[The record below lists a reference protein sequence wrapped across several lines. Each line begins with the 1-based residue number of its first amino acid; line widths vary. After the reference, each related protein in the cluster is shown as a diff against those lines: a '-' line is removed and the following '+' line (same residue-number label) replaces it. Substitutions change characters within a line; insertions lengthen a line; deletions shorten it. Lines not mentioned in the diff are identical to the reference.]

1 MKPQRRRGEAI
12 ASADYRGIA
21 PFYFDKY
28 MRLRYSSDSKS
39 SAMFQL
45 VRSSVIYNFGRVAG
59 LMDEKNDSFE
69 AGLIFRPCFWN
80 YTAGVK
86 AGENNFLTTVE
97 SNVDGYAASL
107 LKVLQ
112 GYRNSAN

>member
-1 MKPQRRRGEAI
+1 
-12 ASADYRGIA
+12 
-21 PFYFDKY
+21 

-59 LMDEKNDSFE
+59 LMDGGTSFE
-69 AGLIFRPCFWN
+69 AGLFFRPCFWN
-80 YTAGVK
+80 YTANVK
-86 AGENNFLTTVE
+86 MGENNFLTIIE
-97 SNVDGYAASL
+97 SNDTNCKASL